1 MRVALYARVST
12 VGQAEKNLSVP
23 DQVRQLKAYCK
34 QHKHDIIAEYLEN
47 GASATD
53 DNRPKFKEM
62 VDAIQQGKISVEA
75 ILVLTT
81 SRFYRNA
88 LEAGI
93 WKRQLRKYG
102 VRVIAITQD
111 VGQPDTPSGEL
122 VDGIFALIDQHESRM
137 IGFHTARGMKENA
150 RKGYFNGSRP
160 PYGYKVRKTADERG
174 NVKGVLAIEEE
185 EAAQVRQIFEMY
197 TKQSWGAVE
206 IAKVMNRDGFRR
218 RKGAKWNQME
228 VLRVLENTTYIGK
241 YVFGRFDSRN
251 RVVRPES
258 EWIVTS
264 VPVIVDEE
272 TFNAAATLRRNKAK
286 EWKNGRAYDG
296 PLVLIGML
304 KCGKCGASM
313 VSSTGKGGKYV
324 YYTCRTY
331 LKEGKTSCPG
341 HRVPVQ
347 NFEKQII
354 DQILDWAFS
363 AKNVKAL
370 VTAVRKALR
379 ERRGPVRELQAKVQ
393 DLEKRLAR
401 YYQAF
406 EEGTMNPSD
415 VSDRIGQLKAQ
426 KKEIEAELAERVS
439 IKELPASISSPEN
452 IKRIQEDLRATL
464 LACSPQTLKAYL
476 KILVEDIVLDGSKVT
491 IRAKSAG
498 IMACLDQNEKLR
510 TEGVAPVLN
519 RVNKWRPQRDLNSCR
534 RRERAVS

>member
-1 MRVALYARVST
+1 MTT
-12 VGQAEKNLSVP
+12 V
-23 DQVRQLKAYCK
+23 
-34 QHKHDIIAEYLEN
+34 
-47 GASATD
+47 
-53 DNRPKFKEM
+53 KEM
-62 VDAIQQGKISVEA
+62 VDAIERGKVSVDA

-88 LEAGI
+88 VDAGI
-93 WKRQLRKYG
+93 WKRQLRKLG

-160 PYGYKVRKTADERG
+160 PFGYRIQKVTDERG

-185 EAAQVRQIFEMY
+185 EAAQVKQIFAMY

-218 RKGAKWNQME
+218 RKNAKWNQME

-241 YVFGRFDSRN
+241 YIFGRFAARN
-251 RVVRPES
+251 RIIRPES
-258 EWIVTS
+258 EWITVQ
-264 VPVIVDEE
+264 VPAIVDEE
-272 TFNAAATLRRNKAK
+272 TFNAAAVLRKSKAK
-286 EWKNGRAYDG
+286 ERRNGRVYDG
-296 PLVLIGML
+296 PLVLVGML

-324 YYTCRTY
+324 YYACRTY
-331 LKEGKTSCPG
+331 LREGKTGCSG
-341 HRVPVQ
+341 HRVPVRK
-347 NFEKQII
+347 FEKQVV
-354 DQILDWAFS
+354 DQILDWAFGEE
-363 AKNVKAL
+363 NVKAL
-370 VTAVRKALR
+370 VAAVRKALS
-379 ERRGPVRELQAKVQ
+379 ERRGPTRELRAKVE
-393 DLEKRLAR
+393 DLENRLAR
-401 YYQAF
+401 YYDAF
-406 EEGTMNPSD
+406 EEGTLNPSD
-415 VSDRIGQLKAQ
+415 VSDRVSKLQAQ
-426 KKEIEAELAERVS
+426 KKEIEAELAERVN

-476 KILVEDIVLDGSKVT
+476 KILVEDIVMDAGKVT
-491 IRAKSAG
+491 IRAKAAG
-498 IMACLDQNEKLR
+498 LMAFLDENKKLS
-510 TEGVAPVLN
+510 TGGVAPVLN
-519 RVNKWRPQRDLNSCR
+519 RVNKWRPQRDSNSCR